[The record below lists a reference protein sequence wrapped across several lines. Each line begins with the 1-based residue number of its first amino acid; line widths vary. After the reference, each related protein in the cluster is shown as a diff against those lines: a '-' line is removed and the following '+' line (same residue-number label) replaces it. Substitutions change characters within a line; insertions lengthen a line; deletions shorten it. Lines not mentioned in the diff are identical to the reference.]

1 MGGSTTPTQ
10 QIKSL
15 PFGYTFTAGAIAGV
29 TELLCL
35 YPLDVVKTR
44 IQLQGKVAIPGQE
57 SYTGMV
63 DCFQKI
69 IKTEGFGRLY
79 RGLVPP
85 LMLEAPKRAV
95 KFAANDFWATTYKGL
110 TGSDKL
116 TQNLSLLTGMSAG
129 ATESIVVVPFELV
142 KIRLQD
148 RNSSYKGPLDVIM
161 RTVKTHGIFGLYGG
175 LESTFLAQ
183 RGELMFELFSLP
195 LVMFDRVDCLLSWW
209 NGGYFASIFKIR
221 AMMPKADSKS
231 REILNN
237 FISGS
242 IGGCLGTM
250 VNTPFDVV
258 KSRIQNTVVLP
269 GEKPKY
275 GWTYPAILTIAKE
288 EGTGA
293 LYKGFIPKV
302 LRLAPGGGVLLV
314 VVEIVT
320 GYFRK
325 QLGPPYSV

>member
-1 MGGSTTPTQ
+1 
-10 QIKSL
+10 
-15 PFGYTFTAGAIAGV
+15 
-29 TELLCL
+29 
-35 YPLDVVKTR
+35 
-44 IQLQGKVAIPGQE
+44 
-57 SYTGMV
+57 MV

-95 KFAANDFWATTYKGL
+95 KFAANDFWATTYKRL
-110 TGSDKL
+110 TGSEKL

-148 RNSSYKGPLDVIM
+148 RNSSYKGPLDVVVK
-161 RTVKTHGIFGLYGG
+161 TVKAQGVLGLYGG
-175 LESTFLAQ
+175 LESTFWRHVFVIVSLILTRYFVVEWWLLRFYFQNQSHDAQ
-183 RGELMFELFSLP
+183 SRRKKTSFIKPMSKLQMQEN
-195 LVMFDRVDCLLSWW
+195 LLTFFIHPHPYRLLHAQS
-209 NGGYFASIFKIR
+209 
-221 AMMPKADSKS
+221 KA
-231 REILNN
+231 REIVNN

-258 KSRIQNTVVLP
+258 KSRIQNAVVLP

-275 GWTYPAILTIAKE
+275 GWTYPAIITIAKE
-288 EGTGA
+288 EGVGA
-293 LYKGFIPKV
+293 LYKGFIP
-302 LRLAPGGGVLLV
+302 R
-314 VVEIVT
+314 
-320 GYFRK
+320 
-325 QLGPPYSV
+325 S